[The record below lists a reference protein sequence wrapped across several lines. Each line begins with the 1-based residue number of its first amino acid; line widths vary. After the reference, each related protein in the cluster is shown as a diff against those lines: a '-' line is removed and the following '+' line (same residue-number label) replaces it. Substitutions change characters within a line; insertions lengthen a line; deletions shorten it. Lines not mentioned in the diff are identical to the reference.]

1 MFDSADSMLIEE
13 PIEPND
19 AKDPIDP
26 IDRTE
31 PTLPIDRTEPTLP
44 MDRSESR
51 ERMDHLDLGT
61 AASVVARPSPIE
73 SAHCGQP
80 RAQRHTANGCSR
92 SEEPAPGS
100 GRPDVVQPRR
110 RALTRRSKAPVNA
123 CSVASRLIR
132 AGSATDVGRRRSVTG
147 RSMSLTTSTTRG
159 AASR

>member
-1 MFDSADSMLIEE
+1 MLIEE

-73 SAHCGQP
+73 CA
-80 RAQRHTANGCSR
+80 
-92 SEEPAPGS
+92 
-100 GRPDVVQPRR
+100 
-110 RALTRRSKAPVNA
+110 
-123 CSVASRLIR
+123 RL
-132 AGSATDVGRRRSVTG
+132 GGTG
-147 RSMSLTTSTTRG
+147 RGGIPECVRWHGRARRT
-159 AASR
+159 AAARAWVSPGGGR